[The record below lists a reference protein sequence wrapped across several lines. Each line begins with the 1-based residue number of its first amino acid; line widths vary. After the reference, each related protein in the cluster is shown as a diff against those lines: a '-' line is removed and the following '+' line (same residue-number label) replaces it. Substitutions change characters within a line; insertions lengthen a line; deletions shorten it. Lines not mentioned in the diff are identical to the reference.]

1 MNIGLFSSTR
11 NAYFD
16 LVHLHMNAK
25 IILLDGEKYATI
37 PMDEPKELIIYCDK
51 KFLVVEVYSS
61 GTRIEQTTGHSER
74 RARRLLS
81 YHSEYFNTLFNGEF
95 KEKSMQEIPIKD
107 VTYEDFATFLSLVQD
122 KPIKLND
129 DRKNLENLLQLSDRF
144 LMPAVKRHVEPF
156 IALTNISKEEKMRLA
171 DKYDLEVLL
180 EHALK
185 LYKRREDYR
194 GSFKHFEN
202 FSDKTKAAIF
212 NNFFRCFDGNL

>member
-74 RARRLLS
+74 RARRVEQFPNYPNLPFL
-81 YHSEYFNTLFNGEF
+81 YN
-95 KEKSMQEIPIKD
+95 P
-107 VTYEDFATFLSLVQD
+107 YE
-122 KPIKLND
+122 
-129 DRKNLENLLQLSDRF
+129 RF
-144 LMPAVKRHVEPF
+144 WA
-156 IALTNISKEEKMRLA
+156 
-171 DKYDLEVLL
+171 
-180 EHALK
+180 
-185 LYKRREDYR
+185 
-194 GSFKHFEN
+194 
-202 FSDKTKAAIF
+202 
-212 NNFFRCFDGNL
+212 